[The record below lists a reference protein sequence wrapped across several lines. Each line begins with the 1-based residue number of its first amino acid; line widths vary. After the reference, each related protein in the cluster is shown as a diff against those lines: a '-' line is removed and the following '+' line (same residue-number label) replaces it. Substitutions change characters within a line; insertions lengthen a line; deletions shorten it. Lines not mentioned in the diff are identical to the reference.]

1 MGWATVQVSHLAMI
15 PEMAHKQKDRNQ
27 LSSLRNSG
35 QFVSYI
41 IVFMI
46 TFFVL
51 RSDRAIEDE
60 KTGPDDANH
69 FRVSIF

>member
-15 PEMAHKQKDRNQ
+15 PEMAHKQNDRNQ

-51 RSDRAIEDE
+51 RSDRAIEDG